1 MMTGL
6 PDKSKK
12 TIFETMRWLTILL
25 LLFVTVETSAQE
37 DSVRRV
43 QYTPEFRFNDGIYL
57 NFSQVKNNAPIP
69 AIRIVSNNDPF
80 DHNFY
85 KDLTQNKTIGFFDA
99 FGAQQEVQTS
109 QIWGYAQDG
118 KLYVQY
124 NGEFNRIPVIGRVCH
139 FIADITIVNT
149 YHDPYYHDYY
159 NYGYYNPY
167 SYRSGYPRTT
177 RSKELRQYIIDF
189 ETGKVMS
196 FDRSSVQAMLI
207 EDPELYDEFMSLK
220 KRKQNELLF
229 FFIRRLNEKNPVYFP
244 VR

>member
-1 MMTGL
+1 
-6 PDKSKK
+6 
-12 TIFETMRWLTILL
+12 MRWLTILL

-139 FIADITIVNT
+139 FFADITMSHLPHPTTTIIQ
-149 YHDPYYHDYY
+149 H
-159 NYGYYNPY
+159 GYYNPTPTI
-167 SYRSGYPRTT
+167 RLPQNNQI
-177 RSKELRQYIIDF
+177 K
-189 ETGKVMS
+189 
-196 FDRSSVQAMLI
+196 SSVRIL
-207 EDPELYDEFMSLK
+207 ST
-220 KRKQNELLF
+220 
-229 FFIRRLNEKNPVYFP
+229 LNT
-244 VR
+244 